1 MRKTFLFFIVPVL
14 CSNAFA
20 NELSLDQAQ
29 YRYNFAKK
37 NYEKELSKINVKNK
51 QLQEI
56 NLRIDS
62 IKKKLSDLQN
72 ERQQVVTD
80 IEQSNKEIKSLK
92 KLYERAEVDLRN
104 ILKSD

>member
-1 MRKTFLFFIVPVL
+1 MRKTYLLFILPVL

-80 IEQSNKEIKSLK
+80 IEQSNEEIKSLK

>member
-1 MRKTFLFFIVPVL
+1 MRKTYLLFIVPVL
-14 CSNAFA
+14 CLNAFA

-80 IEQSNKEIKSLK
+80 IEQSNEEIKSLK

>member
-1 MRKTFLFFIVPVL
+1 MRKTYLLFIVPVL

-72 ERQQVVTD
+72 ERQRVVTD
-80 IEQSNKEIKSLK
+80 IEQSNEEIKSLK

>member
-1 MRKTFLFFIVPVL
+1 MRKTYLLFIVPVL

-37 NYEKELSKINVKNK
+37 NYEKELSKINIKNK
-51 QLQEI
+51 QLKEI
-56 NLRIDS
+56 NLKIDS

>member
-1 MRKTFLFFIVPVL
+1 MRKTYLLFIVPVL

-80 IEQSNKEIKSLK
+80 IEQSKEEIKSLK

>member
-1 MRKTFLFFIVPVL
+1 MRKTYLLFIVPVL

>member
-1 MRKTFLFFIVPVL
+1 MKIKIKDLEFVFKKIFFSESYLLKRRLKRAI
-14 CSNAFA
+14 N
-20 NELSLDQAQ
+20 
-29 YRYNFAKK
+29 K

-56 NLRIDS
+56 NVRIDS

-72 ERQQVVTD
+72 ERQQVVSD

>member
-1 MRKTFLFFIVPVL
+1 MTKIYLFFILPVF
-14 CSNAFA
+14 CSNAFT

-37 NYEKELSKINVKNK
+37 NYENELRKINIKNK
-51 QLQEI
+51 KLQEI

-62 IKKKLSDLQN
+62 IKKKLSNLQN
-72 ERQQVVTD
+72 DRQLVVID
-80 IEQSNKEIKSLK
+80 IEQSNEEIKSLK
-92 KLYERAEVDLRN
+92 KLYERAEIDLRN

>member
-80 IEQSNKEIKSLK
+80 IEQSNEEIKSLK

>member
-1 MRKTFLFFIVPVL
+1 MTKIYLLFILPVF
-14 CSNAFA
+14 CSTAFT

-37 NYEKELSKINVKNK
+37 NYEKELSKIHIKNK
-51 QLQEI
+51 QLQDI
-56 NLRIDS
+56 NLKIDS

-72 ERQQVVTD
+72 ERQRVVTD
-80 IEQSNKEIKSLK
+80 IEQSNEEIKSLK

>member
-1 MRKTFLFFIVPVL
+1 MRKTYLLFIVPVL

-37 NYEKELSKINVKNK
+37 NYEKELSKINLKNK

-72 ERQQVVTD
+72 ERQQIVTD

>member
-1 MRKTFLFFIVPVL
+1 MTKIYLLFFLPIF
-14 CSNAFA
+14 CSNAFT

-37 NYEKELSKINVKNK
+37 NYEKELIKINIKNK

-56 NLRIDS
+56 NLRIDT

-72 ERQQVVTD
+72 DRQQVVSD
-80 IEQSNKEIKSLK
+80 IEQSNEEMKSLK
-92 KLYERAEVDLRN
+92 KLFERAEVDLRN

>member
-1 MRKTFLFFIVPVL
+1 MRKIYLLFIVPVL
-14 CSNAFA
+14 CSNAYA

-62 IKKKLSDLQN
+62 IKKKLSNLQN

-80 IEQSNKEIKSLK
+80 IEQANEEIKSLK

>member
-1 MRKTFLFFIVPVL
+1 MRKIYLLFIVPVL
-14 CSNAFA
+14 CSNAYA

-72 ERQQVVTD
+72 ERQQAVTD
-80 IEQSNKEIKSLK
+80 IEQSNEEIKSLK

>member
-1 MRKTFLFFIVPVL
+1 MRKIYLLFIVPVL
-14 CSNAFA
+14 CSNAYA

-72 ERQQVVTD
+72 ERQLVVTD
-80 IEQSNKEIKSLK
+80 IEQSNEEIKSLK
-92 KLYERAEVDLRN
+92 KLVERAEVDLRN